1 MNTFKTEGVVLKRIN
16 FGEADRIITLYTKH
30 FGKIT
35 CLAKGI
41 RKITSRKRGN
51 LEIFNQVTFFAARG
65 KGMNIITETETIN
78 AFASI
83 RKKLKKI
90 ASAYEICEIT
100 DRLTAENSEQEEV
113 YLLLTRYLKKLD
125 ESQEQQ
131 SSALANDFGE
141 NLLKI
146 LGFWPR
152 GKEYPEKFIVSTFIE
167 DIIENKIKSKN
178 FFNKV

>member
-16 FGEADRIITLYTKH
+16 FGEADRIVTLYSKH
-30 FGKIT
+30 YGKIT

-41 RKITSRKRGN
+41 RKLSSRKRGN
-51 LEIFNQVTFFAARG
+51 LEIFNQVTFFAAKG
-65 KGMNIITETETIN
+65 KGMDIVTEVETID
-78 AFASI
+78 AFASL
-83 RKKLKKI
+83 RKKLKKV

-113 YLLLTRYLKKLD
+113 YLLLIEYLKKLD
-125 ESQEQQ
+125 ESLEQE
-131 SSALANDFGE
+131 SSNLVNNFGE
-141 NLLKI
+141 NLLRI

-152 GKEYPEKFIVSTFIE
+152 EKEYPEKFVVSTFIE
-167 DIIENKIKSKN
+167 DIIENRLKSKN